1 MLLYY
6 VRHGDPIYD
15 PDSLTPLGMEQAAA
29 VARRL
34 AKFGVDE
41 IYSSPSTRAMQTG
54 SYTCEA
60 TGKPMQILDFLNC
73 QSSLLLQ
80 NRSHPILFAKKIM
93 KKFVRSM
100 KSLPKS

>member
-41 IYSSPSTRAMQTG
+41 IYSSPSKAGGRDISDIIYLATD
-54 SYTCEA
+54 SYHYL
-60 TGKPMQILDFLNC
+60 GKEE
-73 QSSLLLQ
+73 S
-80 NRSHPILFAKKIM
+80 
-93 KKFVRSM
+93 
-100 KSLPKS
+100 